1 MYRRKLGE
9 GDWEVAPR
17 KEEGKP
23 VSDITEVKTKPFSKK
38 GGVSS
43 VPHCPRVSCNKE
55 QRGAMQLAAQKR
67 CLLGKSS
74 LDGVTRTEP
83 DQGELKKKS
92 YL

>member
-1 MYRRKLGE
+1 MYGGKLGE

-23 VSDITEVKTKPFSKK
+23 DSDITEVKTKPFSKK

-55 QRGAMQLAAQKR
+55 QRVAVQLAAQKR
-67 CLLGKSS
+67 CLPWQ
-74 LDGVTRTEP
+74 EQP
-83 DQGELKKKS
+83 
-92 YL
+92 